1 MIRTLNLLTV
11 ILFAASILLQNPLL
25 FLLAVLLA
33 LVMLTTA
40 LWGRYA
46 LAGVTYTRKLG
57 TTRMFAGEEND
68 LWVEI
73 VNAKP
78 LPLAWLKANDEIP
91 AEVQV
96 LKADVH
102 FTHKQTRR
110 VLTNLLSLRFYERVR
125 KHYRLRATQ
134 RGALEFGPV
143 QVSSGDMFGLR
154 TQQREFSKTDLLLVY
169 PKVVP
174 LTALGLPAAHP
185 FGDAKMTRK
194 IAEDPLRLMSAR
206 EYVAG
211 DSPRFIH
218 WKASARRGTLQTKVF
233 EPSAQRV
240 SAIFLDAQT
249 VPFEY
254 QGFIPEYLEFAI
266 VAAASIARY
275 LFDARE
281 AVGLYANAS
290 RRNES
295 TLVGIAPSRR
305 PAQWFEILNTLA
317 WLNYLTTTPLANF
330 LRAQLPALAFG
341 ATVIAISAVVTDA
354 LRAALFE
361 ANRARH
367 PVALLAIGEEPP
379 REISDDIRMDWLGGR
394 AAWEK
399 LVQLKLDV

>member
-1 MIRTLNLLTV
+1 MIRTLNWLTFV
-11 ILFAASILLQNPLL
+11 LFAASILLQNPLL
-25 FLLAVLLA
+25 FLLAALLA

-46 LAGVTYTRKLG
+46 LAGVTYARKLG
-57 TTRMFAGEEND
+57 TTRMFVGEEND
-68 LWVEI
+68 LWIEI

-91 AEVQV
+91 AEMQLVR
-96 LKADVH
+96 ANVH

-110 VLTNLLSLRFYERVR
+110 MLTNLLSLRFYERVR
-125 KHYRLRATQ
+125 KHYRLRATR
-134 RGALEFGPV
+134 RGAFEFGPV

-154 TQQREFSKTDLLLVY
+154 TQQQEFSQTDVLLVY

-185 FGDAKMTRK
+185 FGDANMTRK

-206 EYVAG
+206 EYAAG

-218 WKASARRGTLQTKVF
+218 WKASARRGTLQTKIF

-254 QGFIPEYLEFAI
+254 QGFVPEYLEFAI
-266 VAAASIARY
+266 TAAASLARY
-275 LFDARE
+275 LLDARE
-281 AVGLYANAS
+281 AVGLYSNAS
-290 RRNES
+290 RRNEN

-341 ATVIAISAVVTDA
+341 ATVIAISAVVTDES
-354 LRAALFE
+354 LAALLE
-361 ANRARH
+361 AKRAGH
-367 PVALLAIGEEPP
+367 PVALLAIGEEAP
-379 REISDDIRMDWLGGR
+379 REIPDGIKTYWLGGR
-394 AAWEK
+394 AAWER
-399 LVQLKLDV
+399 LVILDL

>member
-1 MIRTLNLLTV
+1 MIRTLNILT
-11 ILFAASILLQNPLL
+11 ILLFAASILLQNPLL
-25 FLLAVLLA
+25 FLLAAMLA

-57 TTRMFAGEEND
+57 TTRMFVGEEND

-91 AEVQV
+91 AEMQWI
-96 LKADVH
+96 KGDVH

-110 VLTNLLSLRFYERVR
+110 VLTNLLALRFYERVR
-125 KHYRLRATQ
+125 KHYRVRATR

-143 QVSSGDMFGLR
+143 QLSSGDMFGLR
-154 TQQREFSKTDLLLVY
+154 TQQQEFSQTDLLLVY

-174 LTALGLPAAHP
+174 LTALSLPAAHP

-218 WKASARRGTLQTKVF
+218 WKASARRGTLQTKIF

-240 SAIFLDAQT
+240 AIIFLDVQT
-249 VPFEY
+249 LPARYVSFV
-254 QGFIPEYLEFAI
+254 PEYLEFVFT
-266 VAAASIARY
+266 VAASVARA
-275 LFDARE
+275 LLDARE
-281 AVGLYANAS
+281 AVGLYSDAA
-290 RRNES
+290 RRNENA
-295 TLVGIAPSRR
+295 LIHIPPSRR
-305 PAQWFEILNTLA
+305 SEQWSLLLDALA
-317 WLNYLTTTPLANF
+317 WSNYLALAQIEDV
-330 LRAQLPALAFG
+330 LRAELGTLPFG
-341 ATVIAISAVVTDA
+341 ATLIAISAVLTDE
-354 LRAALFE
+354 LLAALLE
-361 ANRARH
+361 AKRAGH
-367 PVALLAIGEEPP
+367 PVTLLTIGEEPP
-379 REISDDIRMDWLGGR
+379 REIPDGIKTYWLGGR
-394 AAWEK
+394 AAWEN
-399 LVQLKLDV
+399 LAQLNLGA